1 MKILM
6 ATSEFAPLA
15 STGALGE
22 TVRTLAVELKRL
34 GHEVSVAMPL
44 YRSIREGRYELEP
57 SYNQLQIALGD
68 KKVTAE
74 FLATKTP
81 DGIPVF
87 LVRRDEYFDRSGI
100 YSGNERAYEDNSERF
115 IFFSK
120 AVVELAQQITPA
132 LDLIHCHDWPT
143 ALIPVFVKDRRLPFL
158 TALSVHDLEYQG
170 SFWSFDFSLTN
181 LPGGYFSPRGIEFYN
196 RLNFLKG
203 GIVYADSV
211 ILPGELVLYESFTQE
226 GGFGLNLV
234 LQENSNRMV
243 GIPFGIDYSVTNP
256 PFEKLLK
263 VTNPPVEKLASRK
276 MKMDSGNGKAAC
288 RQAILNYLELE
299 SGDSDLLM
307 VCPVE
312 EGDNRAL
319 THVIPVFDRL
329 LTSNLRFI
337 LLGSPAKSWV
347 SDLMVT
353 ERKYPKRYAWTPE
366 TDARLKSLALAGAD
380 LALFPG
386 SLGLRGITA
395 LTAMRYG
402 TVPIAGN
409 RGGLRQI
416 IVDFDPIQNEGSG
429 LVYYRDD
436 PEAIWDTVQRAFWL
450 KRQPETWGKLIA
462 GCQAV
467 DFSWSASARSFAQ
480 IYADLLRHRQA
491 MPA

>member
-44 YRSIREGRYELEP
+44 YRSIREGRYQLEP
-57 SYNQLQIALGD
+57 SCDPLQVPLGE

-74 FLATKTP
+74 FLATKTS

-115 IFFSK
+115 IFFAK
-120 AVVELAQQITPA
+120 AVVELARQITPGI
-132 LDLIHCHDWPT
+132 DIIHCHDWPT

-170 SFWSFDFSLTN
+170 SFWSFDFALTN
-181 LPGGYFSPRGIEFYN
+181 LAGGYFSPRGVEFYN

-211 ILPGELVLYESFTQE
+211 VFPGELVLYESFTQE

-234 LQENSNRMV
+234 LQENSNHTI
-243 GIPFGIDYSVTNP
+243 GIPFGVDYSLTNP
-256 PFEKLLK
+256 PFEKLL
-263 VTNPPVEKLASRK
+263 SRK
-276 MKMDSGNGKAAC
+276 TKMDSGNGKAAC
-288 RQAILNYLELE
+288 RQAILSQLELE

-307 VCPVE
+307 VCPIE

-319 THVIPVFDRL
+319 TDVIPVFDRL

-337 LLGSPAKSWV
+337 LLGSEANNWV

-353 ERKYPKRYAWTPE
+353 ERKYPKRFAWSRE
-366 TDARLKSLALAGAD
+366 TDPRLKSLALAGAD
-380 LALFPG
+380 LVLLPG
-386 SLGLRGITA
+386 SLGPRGITA
-395 LTAMRYG
+395 ITAMRYG
-402 TVPIAGN
+402 TVPITGN

-429 LVYYRDD
+429 LVYYRDH
-436 PEAIWDTVQRAFWL
+436 PEAVWDTVQRAFWL
-450 KRQPETWGKLIA
+450 KRQPETWNKLIA

-467 DFSWSASARSFAQ
+467 DFSWPASARSFAQ
-480 IYADLLRHRQA
+480 LYADLLRHRQA
-491 MPA
+491 VTA

>member
-44 YRSIREGRYELEP
+44 YRSIREGRYQLEP
-57 SYNQLQIALGD
+57 SCDPLQVPLGE

-74 FLATKTP
+74 FLATKTS

-115 IFFSK
+115 IFFAK
-120 AVVELAQQITPA
+120 AVVELARQITPGI
-132 LDLIHCHDWPT
+132 DIIHCHDWPT

-170 SFWSFDFSLTN
+170 SFWSFDFALTN
-181 LPGGYFSPRGIEFYN
+181 LAGGYFSPRGVEFYN

-211 ILPGELVLYESFTQE
+211 VFPGELVLYESFTQE

-234 LQENSNRMV
+234 LQENSNHAI
-243 GIPFGIDYSVTNP
+243 GIPFGVDYSLTNP
-256 PFEKLLK
+256 PFEKLL
-263 VTNPPVEKLASRK
+263 SRK
-276 MKMDSGNGKAAC
+276 TKMDSGNGKAAC
-288 RQAILNYLELE
+288 RQAILSQLELE

-307 VCPVE
+307 VCPIE

-319 THVIPVFDRL
+319 TDVIPVFDRL

-337 LLGSPAKSWV
+337 LLGSEANSWV
-347 SDLMVT
+347 SDLMMT
-353 ERKYPKRYAWTPE
+353 ERKYPKRFAWSRE
-366 TDARLKSLALAGAD
+366 TDPRLKSLALAGAD
-380 LALFPG
+380 LVLLPG
-386 SLGLRGITA
+386 SLGPRGINA
-395 LTAMRYG
+395 IMAMRYG
-402 TVPIAGN
+402 TVPITGN

-429 LVYYRDD
+429 LVYYRDH
-436 PEAIWDTVQRAFWL
+436 PEAVWDTVQRAFWL
-450 KRQPETWGKLIA
+450 KRQPEAWNKLIA

-467 DFSWSASARSFAQ
+467 DFSWPASARSFAQ
-480 IYADLLRHRQA
+480 LYADLLRHRQA
-491 MPA
+491 VTA

>member
-44 YRSIREGRYELEP
+44 YRSIREGRYQLDP
-57 SYNQLQIALGD
+57 SYDQLQIALGE

-120 AVVELAQQITPA
+120 SVVELSRQIAPA

-211 ILPGELVLYESFTQE
+211 IFPGELVLYESFTQE

-263 VTNPPVEKLASRK
+263 VTNPPVEKLVSRK
-276 MKMDSGNGKAAC
+276 LKTDAGNGKAAC
-288 RQAILNYLELE
+288 RQAILSQLELE

-353 ERKYPKRYAWTPE
+353 ERKYPKRFAWSRE
-366 TDARLKSLALAGAD
+366 TDARLQSLALAGAD

-386 SLGLRGITA
+386 SLGPRGISA

-450 KRQPETWGKLIA
+450 KRQPETWDKLIA

-467 DFSWSASARSFAQ
+467 DFSWPASARSFAQ
-480 IYADLLRHRQA
+480 LYADLLRHRQA

>member
-22 TVRTLAVELKRL
+22 TVRTLAIELKRL

-44 YRSIREGRYELEP
+44 YRSIREGRYQLEP
-57 SYNQLQIALGD
+57 SNDPLQVPLGE

-74 FLATKTP
+74 FLATKTS

-115 IFFSK
+115 IFFAK
-120 AVVELAQQITPA
+120 AVVELARQITPA
-132 LDLIHCHDWPT
+132 LEIIHCHDWPT
-143 ALIPVFVKDRRLPFL
+143 ALIPAFVKDRRLPFL

-170 SFWSFDFSLTN
+170 SFWSFDFALTN
-181 LPGGYFSPRGIEFYN
+181 LAGGYFSPRGIEFYN

-211 ILPGELVLYESFTQE
+211 VFPGELVLYESFTQE
-226 GGFGLNLV
+226 NGFGLNLV
-234 LQENSNRMV
+234 LQENANHTV
-243 GIPFGIDYSVTNP
+243 GIPFGVDYSLTNP
-256 PFEKLLK
+256 PFETLL
-263 VTNPPVEKLASRK
+263 SRK
-276 MKMDSGNGKAAC
+276 TKVDSGKGKAGC
-288 RQAILNYLELE
+288 RQAILNELELE

-307 VCPVE
+307 VCPIE

-319 THVIPVFDRL
+319 SDVIPVFDRL

-337 LLGSPAKSWV
+337 LLGSEANSWV

-353 ERKYPKRYAWTPE
+353 ERKYPKRFAWSRE
-366 TDARLKSLALAGAD
+366 TDPRLKSLALAGAD
-380 LALFPG
+380 LVLFPG
-386 SLGLRGITA
+386 SLGPRGITSI
-395 LTAMRYG
+395 TAMRYG
-402 TVPIAGN
+402 TVPITGN

-429 LVYYRDD
+429 LVYYRED

-450 KRQPETWGKLIA
+450 KRQPETWKKLIA

-467 DFSWSASARSFAQ
+467 DFSWPASARSFAQ
-480 IYADLLRHRQA
+480 LYADLLRHRHA
-491 MPA
+491 VTA

>member
-15 STGALGE
+15 STGSLGE

-34 GHEVSVAMPL
+34 GHDVSVAMPL
-44 YRSIREGRYELEP
+44 YRSIREATYKLEP
-57 SYNQLQIALGD
+57 SYDQLQIALGE

-74 FLATKTP
+74 FLATKTS

-100 YSGNERAYEDNSERF
+100 YSGDDRAYEDNSERF

-120 AVVELAQQITPA
+120 AVVELARRITPA
-132 LDLIHCHDWPT
+132 LEIIHCHDWPT
-143 ALIPVFVKDRRLPFL
+143 ALIPVLIKDRRLPLL

-170 SFWSFDFSLTN
+170 SFWSFDFALTN

-211 ILPGELVLYESFTQE
+211 VFPGELVLYESFTQE
-226 GGFGLNLV
+226 GGYGLNLV
-234 LQENSNRMV
+234 LQENSNRTV
-243 GIPFGIDYSVTNP
+243 GIPFGVDYSATNP
-256 PFEKLLK
+256 AFEKLLGRK
-263 VTNPPVEKLASRK
+263 TKL
-276 MKMDSGNGKAAC
+276 DSGNGKAAC
-288 RQAILNYLELE
+288 RQAILNQLGLE
-299 SGDSDLLM
+299 SGENDLLT
-307 VCPVE
+307 VCPIE
-312 EGDNRAL
+312 EGDNRTL
-319 THVIPVFDRL
+319 TNVIPVFDRL

-337 LLGSPAKSWV
+337 LLGSAAKSWV

-353 ERKYPKRYAWTPE
+353 ERKYPKRFAWNQE
-366 TDARLKSLALAGAD
+366 TDPRVKTLALAGGD
-380 LALFPG
+380 LVLFPG
-386 SLGLRGITA
+386 SLGPRGATA
-395 LTAMRYG
+395 ITAMRYG

-429 LVYYRDD
+429 LVYYRDH
-436 PEAIWDTVQRAFWL
+436 PEAIWDTLQRAFWL
-450 KRQPETWGKLIA
+450 KRDPERWKKLVI
-462 GCQAV
+462 GCEAV
-467 DFSWSASARSFAQ
+467 DFSWSASARAFAQ
-480 IYADLLRHRQA
+480 LYADLLRHRQA
-491 MPA
+491 VTA

>member
-6 ATSEFAPLA
+6 ATSEFAPFA

-22 TVRTLAVELKRL
+22 TVRTLAIELKRL

-57 SYNQLQIALGD
+57 SYNPLQIPLGE
-68 KKVTAE
+68 KKVTAD

-81 DGIPVF
+81 EGIPVF

-115 IFFSK
+115 IFFAK
-120 AVVELAQQITPA
+120 AVVDLARQMTPA
-132 LDLIHCHDWPT
+132 LDVIHCHDWPT
-143 ALIPVFVKDRRLPFL
+143 ALIPVFVKDRRLPYL

-181 LPGGYFSPRGIEFYN
+181 LPGGYFSPRGIEFYS

-211 ILPGELVLYESFTQE
+211 VFPGELVLYESFTQE

-234 LQENSNRMV
+234 LQENSNHTV
-243 GIPFGIDYSVTNP
+243 GIPFGVDYSLTNP
-256 PFEKLLK
+256 PFERL
-263 VTNPPVEKLASRK
+263 VSRK
-276 MKMDSGNGKAAC
+276 TKTEPGNGKAAC
-288 RQAILNYLELE
+288 RQAILSQLELE
-299 SGDSDLLM
+299 SGNGDLLM
-307 VCPVE
+307 VCPVAE
-312 EGDNRAL
+312 DDNRAL

-337 LLGSPAKSWV
+337 LLGSPAKNWI

-353 ERKYPKRYAWTPE
+353 ERKYPKRFAWSRE
-366 TDARLKSLALAGAD
+366 TDARLKSLALAGTD

-386 SLGLRGITA
+386 SLGPRGITA
-395 LTAMRYG
+395 ITAMRYG

-429 LVYYRDD
+429 LVYYRDH

-450 KRQPETWGKLIA
+450 KRQPETWDKLVA

-467 DFSWSASARSFAQ
+467 DFSWPASARSFAQ
-480 IYADLLRHRQA
+480 LYADLLRHRQA
-491 MPA
+491 ASA

>member
-44 YRSIREGRYELEP
+44 YRSIREGRYQLEP
-57 SYNQLQIALGD
+57 SYNQLQIAVGE

-74 FLATKTP
+74 FLTAKTP
-81 DGIPVF
+81 EGIPIF

-100 YSGNERAYEDNSERF
+100 YSGNDRAYEDNSERF
-115 IFFSK
+115 IFFAK

-132 LDLIHCHDWPT
+132 LEIIHCHDWPT

-211 ILPGELVLYESFTQE
+211 VFPGELVLYESFTQE

-234 LQENSNRMV
+234 LQENSNRTI
-243 GIPFGIDYSVTNP
+243 GIPFGVDYSVTNP
-256 PFEKLLK
+256 PFERLL
-263 VTNPPVEKLASRK
+263 SRK
-276 MKMDSGNGKAAC
+276 TKTDSANGKAAC
-288 RQAILNYLELE
+288 RQAILNQLELE
-299 SGDSDLLM
+299 SGNSDLLM
-307 VCPVE
+307 VCPIE
-312 EGDNRAL
+312 EGDNWAL

-329 LTSNLRFI
+329 LTSNLRFM
-337 LLGSPAKSWV
+337 LLGSAAESWV

-353 ERKYPKRYAWTPE
+353 GRKYPKRFAWSRE
-366 TDARLKSLALAGAD
+366 TDARLRNLALAGAD
-380 LALFPG
+380 LVLFPG
-386 SLGLRGITA
+386 SLGPRGMTA
-395 LTAMRYG
+395 VTAMRYG
-402 TVPIAGN
+402 TVPIASN

-416 IVDFDPIQNEGSG
+416 IVDFDPIQNEGCG

-450 KRQPETWGKLIA
+450 KRRPETWNKLVA
-462 GCQAV
+462 GCEAV
-467 DFSWSASARSFAQ
+467 DFSWPASAQSFAQ
-480 IYADLLRHRQA
+480 LYADLLRHRQA

>member
-34 GHEVSVAMPL
+34 GHDVSVVMPL
-44 YRSIREGRYELEP
+44 YRSIREATYKLEP
-57 SYNQLQIALGD
+57 SYDQLQIALGE

-74 FLATKTP
+74 FLITKTSE
-81 DGIPVF
+81 GIPVF

-100 YSGNERAYEDNSERF
+100 YSGNDRAYEDNSERF

-120 AVVELAQQITPA
+120 AVVELARRITPA
-132 LDLIHCHDWPT
+132 LEIIHCHDWPT
-143 ALIPVFVKDRRLPFL
+143 ALIPVFVKDRRLPLL
-158 TALSVHDLEYQG
+158 TALSIHDLEYQG
-170 SFWSFDFSLTN
+170 SFWSFDFALTN
-181 LPGGYFSPRGIEFYN
+181 LAGGYFSPRGIEFYN

-211 ILPGELVLYESFTQE
+211 VFPGELVLYESFTQE

-234 LQENSNRMV
+234 LQENSNRTV
-243 GIPFGIDYSVTNP
+243 GIPFGVDYSITNP
-256 PFEKLLK
+256 PFEKLLGRK
-263 VTNPPVEKLASRK
+263 TKL
-276 MKMDSGNGKAAC
+276 DSGNGKAAC
-288 RQAILNYLELE
+288 RQAIVNQLDLE
-299 SGDSDLLM
+299 SGESDLLT
-307 VCPVE
+307 VCPIE
-312 EGDNRAL
+312 KGDSRTL
-319 THVIPVFDRL
+319 TNVIPVFDRL

-337 LLGSPAKSWV
+337 LFGSAANSWV

-353 ERKYPKRYAWTPE
+353 ERKYPKRFAWNRE
-366 TDARLKSLALAGAD
+366 TDSRLESLALAGAD
-380 LALFPG
+380 LVLFPG
-386 SLGLRGITA
+386 SLGPRGITA
-395 LTAMRYG
+395 ITAMRYG

-429 LVYYRDD
+429 LVYYRDH

-450 KRQPETWGKLIA
+450 KREPERWNKLLA
-462 GCQAV
+462 GCEAV
-467 DFSWSASARSFAQ
+467 DFSWPASARAFAQ
-480 IYADLLRHRQA
+480 LFADLLRHRQA
-491 MPA
+491 ASA

>member
-15 STGALGE
+15 STGSLGE

-34 GHEVSVAMPL
+34 GHDVSVAMPL
-44 YRSIREGRYELEP
+44 YRSIREATYKLEP
-57 SYNQLQIALGD
+57 SYDQLQIALGE

-74 FLATKTP
+74 FLTTKTSE
-81 DGIPVF
+81 GIPVF

-100 YSGNERAYEDNSERF
+100 YSGNDRSYEDNSERF

-120 AVVELAQQITPA
+120 AVVELARRITPA
-132 LDLIHCHDWPT
+132 LEIIHCHDWPT
-143 ALIPVFVKDRRLPFL
+143 ALIPVFVKDRRLPLL

-170 SFWSFDFSLTN
+170 SFWSFDFALTN
-181 LPGGYFSPRGIEFYN
+181 LAGGYFSPRGIEFYN

-211 ILPGELVLYESFTQE
+211 VFPGELVLYESFTQE
-226 GGFGLNLV
+226 GGYGLNLV

-243 GIPFGIDYSVTNP
+243 GIPFGVDYSTTNP
-256 PFEKLLK
+256 PFEKLLG
-263 VTNPPVEKLASRK
+263 RK
-276 MKMDSGNGKAAC
+276 TKIDSGNGKATC
-288 RQAILNYLELE
+288 RQAVLNQLGLE
-299 SGDSDLLM
+299 SRENDLLT
-307 VCPVE
+307 VCPIE

-319 THVIPVFDRL
+319 TNVIPVFDRL

-337 LLGSPAKSWV
+337 LLGSAANSSV

-353 ERKYPKRYAWTPE
+353 ERKYPKRFAWNQE
-366 TDARLKSLALAGAD
+366 TDSRLNSLALAGAD
-380 LALFPG
+380 LVLFPG
-386 SLGLRGITA
+386 SLGPRGITA
-395 LTAMRYG
+395 ITAMRYG

-429 LVYYRDD
+429 LVYYRDH

-450 KRQPETWGKLIA
+450 KREPERWNKLVA

-467 DFSWSASARSFAQ
+467 DFSWPASARAFAQ
-480 IYADLLRHRQA
+480 LYADLLRHRQA
-491 MPA
+491 ATG

>member
-15 STGALGE
+15 STGVLGE
-22 TVRTLAVELKRL
+22 TVRTLAIELKRL

-44 YRSIREGRYELEP
+44 YRSIREGRYQMEP
-57 SYNQLQIALGD
+57 SCDPLQVPLGE

-74 FLATKTP
+74 FLATKTS

-115 IFFSK
+115 IFFAK
-120 AVVELAQQITPA
+120 AVVELARQITPA
-132 LDLIHCHDWPT
+132 LEIIHCHDWPT

-170 SFWSFDFSLTN
+170 SFWSFDFALTN
-181 LPGGYFSPRGIEFYN
+181 LAGGYFSPRGIEFYN

-211 ILPGELVLYESFTQE
+211 VFPGELVLYESFTQE
-226 GGFGLNLV
+226 NGFGLNLV
-234 LQENSNRMV
+234 LQENANHTV
-243 GIPFGIDYSVTNP
+243 GIPFGVDYSLTNP
-256 PFEKLLK
+256 PFEKLL
-263 VTNPPVEKLASRK
+263 SQK
-276 MKMDSGNGKAAC
+276 MKADSRNGKAAC
-288 RQAILNYLELE
+288 RQAILNQLELE
-299 SGDSDLLM
+299 SGDNDLLM
-307 VCPVE
+307 VCPIE
-312 EGDNRAL
+312 EGDSRAL
-319 THVIPVFDRL
+319 TDVIPVFDRL

-337 LLGSPAKSWV
+337 LLGSEANSWV

-353 ERKYPKRYAWTPE
+353 ERKYPKRFAWSRE
-366 TDARLKSLALAGAD
+366 TDPRLKSLALAGAD
-380 LALFPG
+380 LVLFPG
-386 SLGLRGITA
+386 SLGPRGITA
-395 LTAMRYG
+395 ITAMRYG
-402 TVPIAGN
+402 TVPITGN

-429 LVYYRDD
+429 LVYYRDH

-450 KRQPETWGKLIA
+450 KRQPGTWNKLIS

-467 DFSWSASARSFAQ
+467 DFSWPASARSFAQ
-480 IYADLLRHRQA
+480 LYADLLRHRQA
-491 MPA
+491 VTA